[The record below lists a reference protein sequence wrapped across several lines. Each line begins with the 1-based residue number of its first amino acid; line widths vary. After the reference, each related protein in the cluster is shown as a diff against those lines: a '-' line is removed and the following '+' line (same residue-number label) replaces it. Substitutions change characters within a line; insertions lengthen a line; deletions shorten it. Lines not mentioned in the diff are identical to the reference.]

1 MLRCIGWIGIVT
13 SLAIL
18 SGRAQVASF
27 SVLHASADP
36 ELEQV
41 DVYYDSDWLHLGLP
55 FRQLSFRREVLASPG
70 LSYRISVLPEGSTG
84 ASNAVATTT
93 LAPQP
98 ERDYML
104 VFLGLRAPQRF
115 APNPDGLSTAARLL
129 IQEVPITGDTER
141 VWLAFTH
148 AATDAPQLRI
158 LRGNGQP
165 LYAGI
170 VSYSTIVQGLLP
182 ADTLTVEL
190 VSSDGSPVARFRG
203 DLRPFKGS
211 SGLLVLSGF
220 AQPARNQNGASLGLH
235 AVFLDGT
242 IIEFQRLD
250 VPNPTA
256 QVQIIHA
263 SPDPQL
269 RLVDVYLNGTRVLDD
284 FGFRSATP
292 ATELPAERPLTIG
305 LAPGNSRDARDTLR
319 SFTAIL
325 PSGAQIGAVVCGV
338 LSPQNFAPNPEGR
351 PTDLT
356 IVTFPLQL
364 QSSPGTVALSAV
376 HAVTDAPAVTLRVG
390 GQTIAEGLSFASTAP
405 YRELPASADTL
416 RGLPSEYVLDLSPH
430 NGRAAVLVVT
440 GFANPAANGNGPE
453 LRPILVLPDGTV
465 IPLTPPASVPS
476 SPNPSPTVRYS
487 EGHLWLSVPQ
497 AEITT
502 ASVELFSQT
511 GERVAGWMLP
521 QPGARWHVLPLG
533 SPLARGVYLC
543 RIASPALAR
552 VWHSTVLV
560 Y

>member
-1 MLRCIGWIGIVT
+1 MLQRIGWIGIAT
-13 SLAIL
+13 SVAIV
-18 SGRAQVASF
+18 SAYAQIASF
-27 SVLHASADP
+27 SVLHATADP
-36 ELEQV
+36 ELERV
-41 DVYYDSDWLHLGLP
+41 DVYYDGDWLQLGLP
-55 FRQLSFRREVLASPG
+55 FRQLSFRREVLAGPG

-84 ASNAVATTT
+84 ASNAVATIT

-98 ERDYML
+98 ERDYIL
-104 VFLGLRAPQRF
+104 VFLGLRVPQRF

-129 IQEVPITGDTER
+129 IQEVPIMSDTDR

-148 AATDAPQLRI
+148 AATDVPRLRI

-165 LYAGI
+165 LYTGSA
-170 VSYSTIVQGLLP
+170 SYGTIVQGLLP

-190 VSSDGSPVARFRG
+190 VSSDGSPIARFRG
-203 DLRPFKGS
+203 DLRPFEGS

-250 VPNPTA
+250 AANPTA

-269 RLVDVYLNGTRVLDD
+269 RLVDVYLNGTRVDD
-284 FGFRSATP
+284 FGFRSTTP
-292 ATELPAERPLTIG
+292 VMELPAERPLTIG
-305 LAPGNSRDARDTLR
+305 LAPSNSRDVRDTLR
-319 SFTAIL
+319 SFTVIL
-325 PSGAQIGAVVCGV
+325 PSGVQIGAVVCGV

-416 RGLPSEYVLDLSPH
+416 RGLPSEYVLNLSPH

-440 GFANPAANGNGPE
+440 GFANPAANGNGPD
-453 LRPILVLPDGTV
+453 LQPILVLPDGTV

-476 SPNPSPTVRYS
+476 SPNLSPTVRYS
-487 EGHLWLSVPQ
+487 EGHLWLSLPQ
-497 AEITT
+497 EGITT
-502 ASVELFSQT
+502 ASVELFSPT
-511 GERVAGWMLP
+511 GERVAEWMLP
-521 QPGARWHVLPLG
+521 QLGARWHALPLG
-533 SPLARGVYLC
+533 SSLARGVYLC